1 MSTAYFKGKA
11 LTGPMGP
18 QGPDGNP
25 IGSIISYLGNEPPNG
40 YLVCDGKEYQIADYS
55 QLAAFF
61 EKEFG
66 SKNHF
71 GGDGT
76 STFAVPDFRNLFLRG
91 FHGESDE
98 KLSGEIG
105 AKQEATEHINWVSMN
120 GSPVGIGHLRQNTG
134 DTIERKNP
142 DTINGSSKTIR
153 YLNLSSSAANYV
165 EASGLTYTSRPVNA
179 AVQYCIKATKSFEE
193 DPPQGDISVGVFYN
207 SKTAKVVV
215 PASGWSANAPFTNT
229 VAVADVIANP
239 DMQNIMVT
247 PIEQHINLQA
257 RFGVFATSQ
266 GKASLT
272 FSATTKPDVDIIY
285 YVFVVGSEPVQDD
298 IVAWSPKINPANSN
312 KPPYYVAAKGVSSAS
327 ASRVFDND
335 IDTLLRIVNGQD
347 IDKFYVRI
355 NKLND
360 DGSAAVPWA
369 IYGLTMIFEK
379 SDNYDN
385 FPSSVTVYGTF
396 NNINDVV
403 EIITW
408 DLKSAKPIVEGN
420 RYRYTLVFDQPYRY
434 PSYVFSNFNNVLVDN
449 MSTLL
454 DIYFLRSKADIL
466 AEGGTV

>member
-25 IGSIISYLGNEPPNG
+25 IGSIISYLGNEPPKG
-40 YLVCDGKEYQIADYS
+40 YLVCDGKEYQIADHS

-76 STFAVPDFRNLFLRG
+76 STFAVPDFR
-91 FHGESDE
+91 
-98 KLSGEIG
+98 
-105 AKQEATEHINWVSMN
+105 
-120 GSPVGIGHLRQNTG
+120 
-134 DTIERKNP
+134 
-142 DTINGSSKTIR
+142 
-153 YLNLSSSAANYV
+153 
-165 EASGLTYTSRPVNA
+165 TSNSVNA

-298 IVAWSPKINPANSN
+298 IVAWSPRMTSAITPKPYSFVVVGYNPSNPWYMMDDSDSTSLSIANKEAVTYTLYKSD
-312 KPPYYVAAKGVSSAS
+312 ASGMGV
-327 ASRVFDND
+327 
-335 IDTLLRIVNGQD
+335 
-347 IDKFYVRI
+347 
-355 NKLND
+355 
-360 DGSAAVPWA
+360 VPFVVYGVEFVVQNRDA
-369 IYGLTMIFEK
+369 QNVHLQTMDIYGSLSKDDI
-379 SDNYDN
+379 
-385 FPSSVTVYGTF
+385 
-396 NNINDVV
+396 
-403 EIITW
+403 
-408 DLKSAKPIVEGN
+408 
-420 RYRYTLVFDQPYRY
+420 
-434 PSYVFSNFNNVLVDN
+434 SYVLIKSVDMTNVNATSVGINNTYRVLFDRAVKYGAYRFTN
-449 MSTLL
+449 LL
-454 DIYFLRSKADIL
+454 TNNPDSPVGVREMRFLRSKADII

>member
-1 MSTAYFKGKA
+1 MSIAYFHDQA
-11 LTGPMGP
+11 ITGPMGP

-25 IGSIISYLGNEPPNG
+25 LGTIISYLGNKPPTG
-40 YLVCDGKEYQIADYS
+40 YLVCDGKEYQIADHS

-91 FHGESDE
+91 FHGESE
-98 KLSGEIG
+98 ERLSGEIG
-105 AKQEATEHINWVSMN
+105 AKQEGTEHYNIIPTNDGWRASRRFGVDDIE
-120 GSPVGIGHLRQNTG
+120 SPVPNADKMIGGLVLASSTMMNNTAVKVY
-134 DTIERKNP
+134 D
-142 DTINGSSKTIR
+142 S
-153 YLNLSSSAANYV
+153 
-165 EASGLTYTSRPVNA
+165 YTSRPVNA

-193 DPPQGDISVGVFYN
+193 DPPQGNISVGVFYN

-215 PASGWSANAPFTNT
+215 PASGWSANAPFINT
-229 VAVADVIANP
+229 VAVADVIANS
-239 DMQNIMVT
+239 DLQNIMVT
-247 PIEQHINLQA
+247 PIEQCLNLQA
-257 RFGVFATSQ
+257 KFGVIATSQ

-272 FSATTKPDVDIIY
+272 FTAVTKPDVDIIY

-298 IVAWSPKINPANSN
+298 IVVWSPKINIANSN
-312 KPPYYVAAKGVSSAS
+312 NPPYYVAAKGVSSVS
-327 ASRVFDND
+327 ASRVFDNTA
-335 IDTLLRIVNGQD
+335 DTLLTIANGQD

-360 DGSAAVPWA
+360 DGSAAVPWV
-369 IYGLTMIFEK
+369 IYGLTMIFIK

-396 NNINDVV
+396 NNINDVI

-408 DLKSAKPIVEGN
+408 DLESAKPIVEGN

-449 MSTLL
+449 GSILS
-454 DIYFLRSKADIL
+454 DIYFLRSKADII

>member
-1 MSTAYFKGKA
+1 MSTAYFKGKS

-25 IGSIISYLGNEPPNG
+25 LGTIISYLGNEPPVG
-40 YLVCDGKEYQIADYS
+40 YLVCDGKEYQIADHS

-105 AKQEATEHINWVSMN
+105 AKQEGTEHINWVSMN
-120 GSPVGIGHLRQNTG
+120 GSPGGIGNLRQNTD

-153 YLNLSSSAANYV
+153 YLGLSSSATNYV
-165 EASGLTYTSRPVNA
+165 QASGLTYTSRPVNA

-229 VAVADVIANP
+229 VAVADVIANA
-239 DMQNIMVT
+239 DLQNIMVT
-247 PIEQHINLQA
+247 PIEQHLNLQA
-257 RFGVFATSQ
+257 KFGVIATSQ

-272 FSATTKPDVDIIY
+272 FTAVTKPDVDIIY

-298 IVAWSPKINPANSN
+298 IVAWSPKMVSQSTPA
-312 KPPYYVAAKGVSSAS
+312 PYFVTQKGYGATVYKLFDGNTTTGITMLKDLGVDSSYVQFYKY
-327 ASRVFDND
+327 
-335 IDTLLRIVNGQD
+335 VNQ
-347 IDKFYVRI
+347 KYEWF
-355 NKLND
+355 
-360 DGSAAVPWA
+360 S
-369 IYGLTMIFEK
+369 IYGLKIIA
-379 SDNYDN
+379 SNVV
-385 FPSSVTVYGTF
+385 SVLPTSMSIYGLSNISVDDRQLIAKLDFSKAFLNTVGIKNEYTF
-396 NNINDVV
+396 
-403 EIITW
+403 
-408 DLKSAKPIVEGN
+408 
-420 RYRYTLVFDQPYRY
+420 VFDTPVYY
-434 PSYVFSNFNNVLVDN
+434 GAYMFSDV
-449 MSTLL
+449 MSDHETSGPIIN
-454 DIYFLRSKADIL
+454 DIYFLRSKADII

>member
-25 IGSIISYLGNEPPNG
+25 IGSIISYLGNEPPKG
-40 YLVCDGKEYQIADYS
+40 YLVCDGKEYQIADHS

-76 STFAVPDFRNLFLRG
+76 STFAVPDFR
-91 FHGESDE
+91 
-98 KLSGEIG
+98 
-105 AKQEATEHINWVSMN
+105 
-120 GSPVGIGHLRQNTG
+120 
-134 DTIERKNP
+134 
-142 DTINGSSKTIR
+142 
-153 YLNLSSSAANYV
+153 
-165 EASGLTYTSRPVNA
+165 TSNSVNA

-298 IVAWSPKINPANSN
+298 IVAWSPRMTSAITPKPYSFVVVGYNPSNPWYMMDDSDSTSLSIANKEAVTYTLYKSD
-312 KPPYYVAAKGVSSAS
+312 ASGMGV
-327 ASRVFDND
+327 
-335 IDTLLRIVNGQD
+335 
-347 IDKFYVRI
+347 
-355 NKLND
+355 
-360 DGSAAVPWA
+360 VPFVVYGVEFVVQNRDA
-369 IYGLTMIFEK
+369 QNVHLQTMDIYGSLSKDDISYVLIKSVDMTNVNATSVGINNTYRVLFDRAVKYGAYRFTNLLTNNP
-379 SDNYDN
+379 D
-385 FPSSVTVYGTF
+385 SSVGVR
-396 NNINDVV
+396 
-403 EIITW
+403 EM
-408 DLKSAKPIVEGN
+408 
-420 RYRYTLVFDQPYRY
+420 R
-434 PSYVFSNFNNVLVDN
+434 
-449 MSTLL
+449 
-454 DIYFLRSKADIL
+454 FLRSKADII

>member
-1 MSTAYFKGKA
+1 MSVAYFNGKA

-25 IGSIISYLGNEPPNG
+25 IGSIISYLGSTAPEG
-40 YLVCDGKEYQIADYS
+40 YLVCDGAEYPIADYS

-66 SKNHF
+66 RKNHF

-91 FHGESDE
+91 FHGESEE
-98 KLSGEIG
+98 KLSGGIG
-105 AKQEATEHINWVSMN
+105 AKQEGTEHYNIVPTNDGWRAPRRFSVNESE
-120 GSPVGIGHLRQNTG
+120 SPVPNADKMIGGLVSASATAMSNTG
-134 DTIERKNP
+134 TKVYD
-142 DTINGSSKTIR
+142 S
-153 YLNLSSSAANYV
+153 
-165 EASGLTYTSRPVNA
+165 YTSRPVNA

-247 PIEQHINLQA
+247 PIEQHLNLQA
-257 RFGVFATSQ
+257 KFGVIATSQ

-298 IVAWSPKINPANSN
+298 IVAWSPRMTSAITPKPYSFVVVGYNPSNPWYMMDDSDSTSLSIANKEAVTYTLYKSD
-312 KPPYYVAAKGVSSAS
+312 ASGMGV
-327 ASRVFDND
+327 
-335 IDTLLRIVNGQD
+335 
-347 IDKFYVRI
+347 
-355 NKLND
+355 
-360 DGSAAVPWA
+360 VPFVVYGVEFVVQNRDA
-369 IYGLTMIFEK
+369 QNVHLQTMDIYGSLSKDDISYVLIKSVDMTNVNATSVGINNTYRVLFDRAVKYGAYRFTNLLTNNP
-379 SDNYDN
+379 D
-385 FPSSVTVYGTF
+385 SSVGVR
-396 NNINDVV
+396 
-403 EIITW
+403 EM
-408 DLKSAKPIVEGN
+408 
-420 RYRYTLVFDQPYRY
+420 R
-434 PSYVFSNFNNVLVDN
+434 
-449 MSTLL
+449 
-454 DIYFLRSKADIL
+454 FLRSKADII
-466 AEGGTV
+466 AEGGTI

>member
-1 MSTAYFKGKA
+1 MSTAYFKGKS

-25 IGSIISYLGNEPPNG
+25 LGTIISYLGNEPPVG
-40 YLVCDGKEYQIADYS
+40 YLVCDGKEYQIADHS

-105 AKQEATEHINWVSMN
+105 AKQEGTEHINWVSMN
-120 GSPVGIGHLRQNTG
+120 GSPGGIGNLRQNT
-134 DTIERKNP
+134 DNTIERKNP
-142 DTINGSSKTIR
+142 DTINGSSKTIQ
-153 YLNLSSSAANYV
+153 YLGLSSSAANYTQ
-165 EASGLTYTSRPVNA
+165 ASGLTYTSRPVNA
-179 AVQYCIKATKSFEE
+179 AVQYCIKATKSFKE

-229 VAVADVIANP
+229 VAVADVIANA

-247 PIEQHINLQA
+247 PIEQHLNLQA
-257 RFGVFATSQ
+257 KFSVIATAQ

-272 FSATTKPDVDIIY
+272 FTAVIKPDVDIIY

-298 IVAWSPKINPANSN
+298 IVVWSPKILTSTSN
-312 KPPYYVAAKGVSSAS
+312 PPYYVVSKGVSSSSVA
-327 ASRVFDND
+327 RLFDGNL
-335 IDTLLRIVNGQD
+335 DTALTILNFGDVDACYIRL
-347 IDKFYVRI
+347 
-355 NKLND
+355 NKLTD
-360 DGSAAVPWA
+360 DTSAFVPWT
-369 IYGLTMIFEK
+369 IHGVEFVCHK
-379 SDNYDN
+379 SNNYN
-385 FPSSVTVYGTF
+385 NLPESITLYGTF
-396 NNINDVV
+396 NNVENVSKIATFYASDVV
-403 EIITW
+403 PTVTQNIY
-408 DLKSAKPIVEGN
+408 
-420 RYRYTLVFDQPYRY
+420 RYRFFLKTPVKY
-434 PSYVFSNFNNVLVDN
+434 PAYVFSAFNTVGTADQGVTI
-449 MSTLL
+449 S
-454 DIYFLRSKADIL
+454 DIYFLRSKADII

>member
-25 IGSIISYLGNEPPNG
+25 IGSIISYLGNEPPKG
-40 YLVCDGKEYQIADYS
+40 YSVCDGKEYQIADHS

-76 STFAVPDFRNLFLRG
+76 STFAVPDFR
-91 FHGESDE
+91 
-98 KLSGEIG
+98 
-105 AKQEATEHINWVSMN
+105 
-120 GSPVGIGHLRQNTG
+120 
-134 DTIERKNP
+134 
-142 DTINGSSKTIR
+142 
-153 YLNLSSSAANYV
+153 
-165 EASGLTYTSRPVNA
+165 TSNSVNA

-193 DPPQGDISVGVFYN
+193 APPQGDISVGVFYN

-247 PIEQHINLQA
+247 PIEQHLNLQA
-257 RFGVFATSQ
+257 KFGVIATSQ

-298 IVAWSPKINPANSN
+298 IVAWSPRMTSAITPKPYSFVVVGYNPSNPWYMMDDSDSTSLSIANKEAVTYTLYKSD
-312 KPPYYVAAKGVSSAS
+312 ASGMGV
-327 ASRVFDND
+327 
-335 IDTLLRIVNGQD
+335 
-347 IDKFYVRI
+347 
-355 NKLND
+355 
-360 DGSAAVPWA
+360 VPFVVYGVEFVVQNRDA
-369 IYGLTMIFEK
+369 QNVHLQTMDIYGSLSKDDISYVLIKSVDMTNVNATSVGINNTYRVLFDRAVKYGAYRFTNLLTNNP
-379 SDNYDN
+379 D
-385 FPSSVTVYGTF
+385 SSVGVR
-396 NNINDVV
+396 
-403 EIITW
+403 EM
-408 DLKSAKPIVEGN
+408 
-420 RYRYTLVFDQPYRY
+420 R
-434 PSYVFSNFNNVLVDN
+434 
-449 MSTLL
+449 
-454 DIYFLRSKADIL
+454 FLRSKADII

>member
-1 MSTAYFKGKA
+1 MSVAYFNGKA

-25 IGSIISYLGNEPPNG
+25 IGSIISYLGSTAPEG
-40 YLVCDGKEYQIADYS
+40 YLICDGAEYPIADYS

-91 FHGESDE
+91 FHGESE
-98 KLSGEIG
+98 EQLSGEIG
-105 AKQEATEHINWVSMN
+105 AKQEGTEHYNIVPTNDGWRAPRRFSVNESE
-120 GSPVGIGHLRQNTG
+120 SPVPNADKMIGGLVSASATAMSNTG
-134 DTIERKNP
+134 TKVYD
-142 DTINGSSKTIR
+142 S
-153 YLNLSSSAANYV
+153 
-165 EASGLTYTSRPVNA
+165 YTSRPVNA

-247 PIEQHINLQA
+247 PIEQHLNLQA
-257 RFGVFATSQ
+257 KFGVIATSQ

-298 IVAWSPKINPANSN
+298 IVAWSPRMTSAITP
-312 KPPYYVAAKGVSSAS
+312 KPYS
-327 ASRVFDND
+327 F
-335 IDTLLRIVNGQD
+335 
-347 IDKFYVRI
+347 
-355 NKLND
+355 
-360 DGSAAVPWA
+360 
-369 IYGLTMIFEK
+369 
-379 SDNYDN
+379 
-385 FPSSVTVYGTF
+385 
-396 NNINDVV
+396 VV
-403 EIITW
+403 
-408 DLKSAKPIVEGN
+408 V
-420 RYRYTLVFDQPYRY
+420 
-434 PSYVFSNFNNVLVDN
+434 
-449 MSTLL
+449 
-454 DIYFLRSKADIL
+454 
-466 AEGGTV
+466 

>member
-91 FHGESDE
+91 FHGESEE

-105 AKQEATEHINWVSMN
+105 AKQEGTDVPNVILSASNGVGVGAFTNINRKIGGVHNGDKPFGNTFSRGLVN
-120 GSPVGIGHLRQNTG
+120 SSTGSPMNFTDYDRWTV
-134 DTIERKNP
+134 
-142 DTINGSSKTIR
+142 
-153 YLNLSSSAANYV
+153 
-165 EASGLTYTSRPVNA
+165 RPVNA

>member
-1 MSTAYFKGKA
+1 MSVAYFKGKA

-25 IGSIISYLGNEPPNG
+25 LGTIISYLGNKPPTG
-40 YLVCDGKEYQIADYS
+40 YLVCDGKEYQIADHS

-91 FHGESDE
+91 FHGESE
-98 KLSGEIG
+98 ERLSGEIG
-105 AKQEATEHINWVSMN
+105 AKQEGTEHYNIIPTNDGWRASRRFGVDDIE
-120 GSPVGIGHLRQNTG
+120 SPVPNADKMIGGLVLASSTMMNNTAVKVY
-134 DTIERKNP
+134 D
-142 DTINGSSKTIR
+142 S
-153 YLNLSSSAANYV
+153 
-165 EASGLTYTSRPVNA
+165 YTSRPVNA

-229 VAVADVIANP
+229 VAVADVIANA
-239 DMQNIMVT
+239 DLQNIMVT
-247 PIEQHINLQA
+247 PIEQHLNLQA
-257 RFGVFATSQ
+257 KFGVIATSQ

-272 FSATTKPDVDIIY
+272 FTAVTKPDVDIIY

-298 IVAWSPKINPANSN
+298 IVAWSPKINLANSN
-312 KPPYYVAAKGVSSAS
+312 NPPYYVATKGVSSTS
-327 ASRVFDND
+327 ASRVFDNNL
-335 IDTLLRIVNGQD
+335 DTLLTIANGQD
-347 IDKFYVRI
+347 VDRFYVRI

-360 DGSAAVPWA
+360 DGSAAVPWV
-369 IYGLTMIFEK
+369 IYGLTMIFVK

-396 NNINDVV
+396 NNINDVI

-408 DLKSAKPIVEGN
+408 DLESAKPIVEGN

-449 MSTLL
+449 GSILS
-454 DIYFLRSKADIL
+454 DIYFLRSKADII